1 MLLTVQIKNECA
13 KHFYLLLGYETMNI
27 LFLTLLFSTGLHQQ
41 PSTRNL
47 LLFGKGEAAYTKQ
60 LDLLQKDSAGMAER
74 HLAIIIIEK
83 DSDYKKYNVE
93 PNRFTLIL
101 IGKDEGEK
109 LRSAKPVEIETIF
122 NLVDSMPMR
131 QAEMKSKEN

>member
-1 MLLTVQIKNECA
+1 
-13 KHFYLLLGYETMNI
+13 MNI
-27 LFLTLLFSTGLHQQ
+27 LFLTLLLSTGLHQQ

-60 LDLLQKDSAGMAER
+60 LELLQKDSAGMAER
-74 HLAIIIIEK
+74 HLAIIIVEK

-101 IGKDEGEK
+101 IGKDGGEK

-131 QAEMKSKEN
+131 QAEMKSKGN